1 MGASQIEAE
10 RVAEQKLKYWIKV
23 LSEDAIDANTWR
35 MFDTFDLGKLLERLD
50 P

>member
-10 RVAEQKLKYWIKV
+10 RVAEQKLKYWVKV
-23 LSEDAIDANTWR
+23 LSEDAIDAKPPGVCSTPSI
-35 MFDTFDLGKLLERLD
+35 GKLLERLD